1 MQEIRKGTE
10 EDVAQGRVAPV
21 QETFDDIRS
30 ALLARGNR

>member
-1 MQEIRKGTE
+1 MEAIIRPS
-10 EDVAQGRVAPV
+10 AVAPV